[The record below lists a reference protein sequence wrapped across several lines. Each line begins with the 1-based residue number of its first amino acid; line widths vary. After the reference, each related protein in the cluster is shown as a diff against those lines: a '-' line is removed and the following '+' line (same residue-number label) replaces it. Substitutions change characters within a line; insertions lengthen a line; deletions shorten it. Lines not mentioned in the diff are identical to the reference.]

1 MNSIRRAVSRTVLA
15 TSLLVG
21 AAGCS
26 EKFLNVTNPDVI
38 DAATVDP
45 VTGAA
50 TLAASAQQNFAV
62 AIGWAAMYSSW
73 MTGETLVMETFPT
86 RNEFGIRTVAD
97 NNGNLNGDVWAPLS
111 LGAASAKLVLDL
123 KLPTPE
129 SNINF
134 ARAAT
139 FRGFSIL
146 YLATDFCGVTLSS
159 GPELTTNQALDS
171 AIFWFTKAIAIGN
184 ANGTAD
190 GKSLANS
197 ALVGRARANL
207 QRGNKTAAAAD
218 ANAVPAG
225 FVSSLAYVDDQS
237 NRTRLGNRLWQFTFD
252 RGSIG
257 VAPAYQVSDPRVK
270 YLQPT
275 SSLPAFDAS
284 YSSIDFPQQ
293 KYPSFSAPIR
303 LASKLEADYIA
314 AEASGDPVQQL
325 ALINRERTA
334 NGRPAYSGASDPAS
348 VLTELFDQRGFEF
361 YLEGK
366 RLADLRRQP
375 AATLNVPVTGATYFK
390 PGFPPIGNQTCYP
403 IPRAERD
410 NNPNTKKP

>member
-1 MNSIRRAVSRTVLA
+1 MNSIRRAVSRTVLT

-26 EKFLNVTNPDVI
+26 DKFLNVTNPNVI
-38 DAATVDP
+38 NAATVDP

-97 NNGNLNGDVWAPLS
+97 NNGNLNGDVWSPLS

-129 SNINF
+129 SNINL

-146 YLATDFCGVTLSS
+146 YLATDFCSVTLSS

-184 ANGTAD
+184 AIAMTENTRSVGLIDAR
-190 GKSLANS
+190 
-197 ALVGRARANL
+197 LVSRHVMNRRG
-207 QRGNKTAAAAD
+207 QRC
-218 ANAVPAG
+218 
-225 FVSSLAYVDDQS
+225 
-237 NRTRLGNRLWQFTFD
+237 R
-252 RGSIG
+252 
-257 VAPAYQVSDPRVK
+257 
-270 YLQPT
+270 
-275 SSLPAFDAS
+275 
-284 YSSIDFPQQ
+284 
-293 KYPSFSAPIR
+293 
-303 LASKLEADYIA
+303 
-314 AEASGDPVQQL
+314 
-325 ALINRERTA
+325 
-334 NGRPAYSGASDPAS
+334 
-348 VLTELFDQRGFEF
+348 
-361 YLEGK
+361 
-366 RLADLRRQP
+366 
-375 AATLNVPVTGATYFK
+375 
-390 PGFPPIGNQTCYP
+390 
-403 IPRAERD
+403 
-410 NNPNTKKP
+410 